1 MEGGS
6 FSSGHLLWHVK
17 PSRNAALA
25 RCPRPHISTQWGPFS
40 ALSLQIGC
48 RTIIYPRLQP
58 SPQPASP
65 IGCHTDCV
73 FSRHIV
79 HPASLMQP
87 HACCRQALWIPWLT
101 HHFTHLLARPRPSP
115 SLPAACHLLDRRAA
129 RPHPPRCTAMTMTPG
144 SLFFLASMD
153 TAACGDDDEAGAAAP
168 AVVRSWPTSWRWRRP
183 TLSLSPRSTS
193 APALPSSLLSPAS
206 YVSALVSSASASLSS
221 LRLRFPL
228 HPRLVPLRLRLL
240 RLLAMVF
247 GEGSATARGRSSSSV
262 AAELRRPALR
272 PLLLPPLVPSYGGGA
287 GGRLRGGETTGLA
300 RSGGLDLGPWRRQL
314 ELAASM
320 SG

>member
-1 MEGGS
+1 M
-6 FSSGHLLWHVK
+6 
-17 PSRNAALA
+17 
-25 RCPRPHISTQWGPFS
+25 
-40 ALSLQIGC
+40 SLQIGC

-221 LRLRFPL
+221 LRLRF
-228 HPRLVPLRLRLL
+228 V
-240 RLLAMVF
+240 
-247 GEGSATARGRSSSSV
+247 GATARGRSSSSV

>member
-183 TLSLSPRSTS
+183 TLSLSLHGARRRRRSPRPSCHRPLTS
-193 APALPSSLLSPAS
+193 LPLSPPPLPPSPPSGSAS
-206 YVSALVSSASASLSS
+206 PSTLASSPSAFASSAFSPWSS
-221 LRLRFPL
+221 GRAAPP
-228 HPRLVPLRLRLL
+228 HV
-240 RLLAMVF
+240 
-247 GEGSATARGRSSSSV
+247 GAR
-262 AAELRRPALR
+262 
-272 PLLLPPLVPSYGGGA
+272 
-287 GGRLRGGETTGLA
+287 A
-300 RSGGLDLGPWRRQL
+300 R
-314 ELAASM
+314 A
-320 SG
+320 

>member
-1 MEGGS
+1 MGGVSTPPNIQWGRGGS
-6 FSSGHLLWHVK
+6 RWRASSPQSSPYVRG
-17 PSRNAALA
+17 RALY
-25 RCPRPHISTQWGPFS
+25 GE
-40 ALSLQIGC
+40 ALELALQIGC

-65 IGCHTDCV
+65 IGCRTDCV

-153 TAACGDDDEAGAAAP
+153 TAACGDDDEAGAAP
-168 AVVRSWPTSWRWRRP
+168 PTRGQESC
-183 TLSLSPRSTS
+183 
-193 APALPSSLLSPAS
+193 
-206 YVSALVSSASASLSS
+206 ASAMTS
-221 LRLRFPL
+221 R
-228 HPRLVPLRLRLL
+228 V
-240 RLLAMVF
+240 
-247 GEGSATARGRSSSSV
+247 ATTR
-262 AAELRRPALR
+262 
-272 PLLLPPLVPSYGGGA
+272 
-287 GGRLRGGETTGLA
+287 
-300 RSGGLDLGPWRRQL
+300 
-314 ELAASM
+314 
-320 SG
+320 

>member
-25 RCPRPHISTQWGPFS
+25 RCPKPHISTQWGPFS

-65 IGCHTDCV
+65 IGCRTDCV

-183 TLSLSPRSTS
+183 TLSLSTEHVGAG
-193 APALPSSLLSPAS
+193 AP
-206 YVSALVSSASASLSS
+206 
-221 LRLRFPL
+221 
-228 HPRLVPLRLRLL
+228 LVPPVTGLL
-240 RLLAMVF
+240 RLCPCLLRLCLPLLPPAPLPPPPSPRPPPPSPPPPSRH
-247 GEGSATARGRSSSSV
+247 GLRGGQRHRTWALELERSGGAAAPGGLDRWRARPRGAR
-262 AAELRRPALR
+262 AAAACPRNTWRRPAWW
-272 PLLLPPLVPSYGGGA
+272 PM
-287 GGRLRGGETTGLA
+287 
-300 RSGGLDLGPWRRQL
+300 DGPIGWPIFFRVTWL
-314 ELAASM
+314 
-320 SG
+320 